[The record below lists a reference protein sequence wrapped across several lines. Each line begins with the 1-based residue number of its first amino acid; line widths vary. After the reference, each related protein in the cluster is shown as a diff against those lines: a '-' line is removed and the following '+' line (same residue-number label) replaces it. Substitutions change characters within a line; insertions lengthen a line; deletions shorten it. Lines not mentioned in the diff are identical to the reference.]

1 MKKFLAVF
9 LALALLTCAAPAL
22 AASLIGGASSAPT
35 TVLSN
40 QVDILSVTCGA
51 ENATGILTDGSTS
64 TAYYMSTAKANT
76 LMISLGG
83 ATVSEIWVR
92 NGDYSDPNNY
102 DRYDLASTMRVTVY
116 TFANSQ
122 SGAATYNYAMDM
134 GYYPYDV
141 NENWCYGYQRI
152 ALPQRFDNVT
162 FVALTVTEV
171 RGGYEGNHLTAFTD
185 LAVTSGSAASAP
197 TAAPSYAARV
207 PGVLKMRLATR
218 TGPSTNYTEP
228 GSYHSKGYEL
238 DVISQAYDSRNG
250 IWWVQVEFEYKGE
263 PMRAYTGVKRV
274 EVNLE
279 NVPVE
284 EYLGSVWITREV
296 SNPWYGPGYN
306 YRKFSKP
313 VPYGIGCEVYGQEN
327 GWLLVEYYDESR
339 SLYRRVWVP
348 EEYTSW

>member
-1 MKKFLAVF
+1 MKKFLAAF
-9 LALALLTCAAPAL
+9 LALALMTGAVPAL
-22 AASLIGGASSAPT
+22 AASLIGGESSAPT
-35 TVLSN
+35 AVLSN

-51 ENATGILTDGSTS
+51 ENATSVLTDGSAA
-64 TAYYMSTAKANT
+64 TAYYMSPSKANT

-92 NGDYSDPNNY
+92 NGDYSDPNEY
-102 DRYDLASTMRVTVY
+102 DRFDLASTMRVTVY
-116 TFANSQ
+116 TFVNGKS
-122 SGAATYNYAMDM
+122 SAATYNYAMDM
-134 GYYPYDV
+134 AYYPYEV
-141 NENWCYGYQRI
+141 NESWCYGYQRI

-162 FVALTVTEV
+162 FVALTVTAV
-171 RGGYEGNHLTAFTD
+171 RGGYEQNNLTAFSD
-185 LAVTSGSAASAP
+185 LVVTSGKGSGNAQTNTPA
-197 TAAPSYAARV
+197 TTRI

-228 GSYHSKGYEL
+228 GSFHSKGYEL

-274 EVNLE
+274 DVNLE

-284 EYLGSVWITREV
+284 ECLGSVWMTSEV

-306 YRKFSKP
+306 YRKHTKP
-313 VPYGIGCEVYGQEN
+313 VPYGMNCEVYGREN
-327 GWLLVEYYDESR
+327 GWLLVEYYDEAR
-339 SLYRRVWVP
+339 AQYRRVWVP